1 MKLSLASK
9 LKKKWD
15 SGIST
20 MGSYAPPHGATD
32 GFCIFRIHMLTFV
45 IIKKSIFKRED
56 LNFLNDPLH

>member
-20 MGSYAPPHGATD
+20 MGSYAPPPWCNRWILHFSYSHAHV
-32 GFCIFRIHMLTFV
+32 CNHQ
-45 IIKKSIFKRED
+45 KKYIQERRLKF
-56 LNFLNDPLH
+56 PQ